1 MWRDIQRKANS
12 LISFLSGR
20 STSQLA
26 EQVREVRL
34 EQSELGARLI
44 NHLQAGRDQATQSM
58 ASQLRELAL
67 YHEQLESKLRAQID
81 ELRILLTTQANDL
94 KFDHDRVRQQV
105 ADLRVQQERIMGETL
120 PESLYK
126 GLSLIM
132 NAQHQMLE
140 RIDDLEAR
148 MDAIKK
154 DAGCDEPTRPK

>member
-1 MWRDIQRKANS
+1 
-12 LISFLSGR
+12 
-20 STSQLA
+20 
-26 EQVREVRL
+26 
-34 EQSELGARLI
+34 
-44 NHLQAGRDQATQSM
+44 M
-58 ASQLRELAL
+58 ASRLRELEL

-154 DAGCDEPTRPK
+154 DAGCVEPTRPK